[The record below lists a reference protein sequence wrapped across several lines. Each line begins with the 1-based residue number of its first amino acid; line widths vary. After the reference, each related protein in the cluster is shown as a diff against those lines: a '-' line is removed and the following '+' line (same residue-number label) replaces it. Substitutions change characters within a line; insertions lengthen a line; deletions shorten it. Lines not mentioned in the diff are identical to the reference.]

1 MISISKGWFKYIQSQ
16 VKNVTFISFLKT
28 KNLDTFEMR
37 DYIQV
42 YLKNEFGTRDEVLYE
57 LHTTPEKLTGDDYE
71 FLLNKLKSGDYVK
84 VEKPL

>member
-1 MISISKGWFKYIQSQ
+1 
-16 VKNVTFISFLKT
+16 
-28 KNLDTFEMR
+28 MR

-42 YLKNEFGTRDEVLYE
+42 YLKNEFGTRDEVLYL